1 MNDIQT
7 RDDITRL
14 IDLFYEKLLKDP
26 VVKHIFEPLDL
37 ADHLP
42 RVVHFWSFVLLDE
55 EGYRT
60 NVFEKHM
67 PLPLRPEHFDIWLKH
82 FTDSV
87 DTLFR
92 GEIADTAKQRATVLV
107 FTFKNKW
114 QSLGKT
120 GQ

>member
-1 MNDIQT
+1 MKDIET
-7 RDDITRL
+7 RPDITRL
-14 IDLFYEKLLKDP
+14 IDRFYEKLLADP

-37 ADHLP
+37 EDHLP

-67 PLPLRPEHFDIWLKH
+67 PLPLKPEHFDIWLNH
-82 FTDSV
+82 FTDAV
-87 DTLFR
+87 NELFA
-92 GEIADTAKQRATVLV
+92 GTVASTAKERATVLV

-114 QSLGKT
+114 KALGK
-120 GQ
+120 G